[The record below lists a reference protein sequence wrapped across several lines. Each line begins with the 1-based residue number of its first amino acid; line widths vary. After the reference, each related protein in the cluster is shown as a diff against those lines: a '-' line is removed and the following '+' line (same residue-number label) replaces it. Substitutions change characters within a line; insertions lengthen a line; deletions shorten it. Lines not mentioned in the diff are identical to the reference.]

1 MAEQLAYLMITPYSL
16 AKSRTGAIIAR
27 VLSVVQAELVGV
39 HMMTPSDEFVDK
51 FLESFRKTPENHRS
65 ATHDALLTYIDESLR
80 SRNPMGISNRV
91 MVLLFRGDNIVE
103 HLRHDIVGTAKTGVA
118 GDTVRGSFGD
128 FLAYP
133 DGRVRYFEP
142 AAICGLDEKL
152 NTEQLEII
160 SQYASRD
167 GGVVERALKLED
179 KPNIETSLVILKPD
193 NFYTRSRRA
202 GNIIDI
208 FSKTGLFIVGAKL
221 QRMTVSQGEQ
231 FYGPL
236 KDIFRRKLVGKVVDV
251 ARDRLNDAFDFHI
264 PEEVYTNIGD
274 MLRDLNAETEFAKI
288 VEYMTGV
295 DPRHVPAD
303 HKDQPGTV
311 QSLALLYRGENAIEK
326 IRRWLGAT
334 DPSKAD
340 FGTVRSDFGRDL
352 MRNAAHASDSVE
364 NAERERKIIGLWES
378 EENPEIK
385 QIIDRYLKVV
395 RA

>member
-27 VLSVVQAELVGV
+27 ALSVVQAELVAV
-39 HMMTPSDEFVDK
+39 HMMAPSDEFVDE
-51 FLESFRKTPENHRS
+51 FLDSVRQTPAESRGT
-65 ATHDALLTYIDESLR
+65 THDALLAYIDENLR

-91 MVLLFRGDNIVE
+91 MVLLFRGENVVE
-103 HLRHDIVGTAKTGVA
+103 HLRQDIVGTVKTGVA
-118 GDTVRGSFGD
+118 GDTIRGSFGD

-142 AAICGLDEKL
+142 AVICGLD
-152 NTEQLEII
+152 NQRTMEQLAII
-160 SQYASRD
+160 SKYASRD
-167 GGVVERALKLED
+167 GGVIEKAVKFEPGRQA
-179 KPNIETSLVILKPD
+179 ETSLVILKPD

-202 GNIIDI
+202 GSIIDI

-221 QRMTVSQGEQ
+221 QRMTVAQGEQ

-236 KDIFRRKLVGKVVDV
+236 KDVFRRKLVGKVVDV
-251 ARDRLNDAFDFHI
+251 ARQRLRDAFDFQL
-264 PEEVYTNIGD
+264 PDDVYERIGD
-274 MLRDLNAETEFAKI
+274 MLRDANAETEFAKI
-288 VEYMTGV
+288 VEYMTGIN
-295 DPRHVPAD
+295 PLNVPPEQ
-303 HKDQPGTV
+303 KNQPGTV
-311 QSLALLYRGENAIEK
+311 QSLALLYRGEGAIEK

-364 NAERERKIIGLWES
+364 NAERERKIVGLWQS
-378 EENPEIK
+378 DDNPEIK
-385 QIIDRYLKVV
+385 QIIDQYLH
-395 RA
+395 APQA